1 MLTSNLNSI
10 SRMNYLIILIPRYSR
25 NWITFDMASDINIT
39 TLWELILSYRY
50 IGCDRH
56 CEIIN
61 IINKISANEIKG
73 KKKKKKRKICKLIHN
88 KIINEYKLTVFLTF

>member
-1 MLTSNLNSI
+1 MFTSNLNSI
-10 SRMNYLIILIPRYSR
+10 VRMNYLIILIPRYSSNR
-25 NWITFDMASDINIT
+25 ITIDMASDINIT

-61 IINKISANEIKG
+61 VINKISTNEIQE
-73 KKKKKKRKICKLIHN
+73 KKKKREKN
-88 KIINEYKLTVFLTF
+88 M

>member
-1 MLTSNLNSI
+1 MFTSNLNSI
-10 SRMNYLIILIPRYSR
+10 VRMNYLIILIPGYSSNR
-25 NWITFDMASDINIT
+25 ITIDMASDINIT

-61 IINKISANEIKG
+61 VINKISTNEIQE
-73 KKKKKKRKICKLIHN
+73 KKKKREKN
-88 KIINEYKLTVFLTF
+88 M

>member
-1 MLTSNLNSI
+1 MLASNLNSI
-10 SRMNYLIILIPRYSR
+10 VRMNYFIILIPRYSR
-25 NWITFDMASDINIT
+25 NRITIDMASDINVT

-61 IINKISANEIKG
+61 IINKISANEIKEKG
-73 KKKKKKRKICKLIHN
+73 KKKREKYVSLIHN